1 MYLITHLHGP
11 IEVRE
16 TISIEVG
23 GVIHEIPNHR
33 VLNPGDD
40 ISGEPAELQQACA
53 DWWTQARVAAFEL
66 SKAEA
71 AAQYGDDSDAE

>member
-16 TISIEVG
+16 SISIEVG

-40 ISGEPAELQQACA
+40 ISKEPAELQQACA
-53 DWWTQARVAAFEL
+53 DWWTPARVAAFEL
-66 SKAEA
+66 SQAQA
-71 AAQYGDDSDAE
+71 AARFEDDSDAE

>member
-16 TISIEVG
+16 TVSVEVS
-23 GVIHEIPNHR
+23 GVKHEIPNHR

-40 ISGEPAELQQACA
+40 ISKEPPDLQQACA
-53 DWWTQARVAAFEL
+53 DWWTPARIDAFER
-66 SKAEA
+66 SKQDA
-71 AAQYGDDSDAE
+71 AARIEEGGDAG